1 MKHRHG
7 PGFPVMIASVVP
19 PLLVTAWLTLAVLG
33 GAPVPSAA
41 APGDPVVGAWAT
53 YQWTSAVREEVPVLV
68 KQEQPGGEPTWTVT
82 KESAPPLPLFVTY
95 AIVRGDAKTYVLQ
108 IVTRQTP
115 EGIPLAVTQ
124 ITVDRQSGT
133 AVKSVTQRPKGLI
146 ATPESGLRPFR
157 QAAVKGATEE
167 VGVAAGRFQ
176 AVRAAHPQGT
186 VWVSDQ
192 VPAMGLVKAT
202 FPNGQLELLRSGTSG
217 AQDLL
222 RS

>member
-1 MKHRHG
+1 MT
-7 PGFPVMIASVVP
+7 P
-19 PLLVTAWLTLAVLG
+19 P
-33 GAPVPSAA
+33 
-41 APGDPVVGAWAT
+41 
-53 YQWTSAVREEVPVLV
+53 
-68 KQEQPGGEPTWTVT
+68 
-82 KESAPPLPLFVTY
+82 PLFVTY
-95 AIVRGDAKTYVLQ
+95 AVVRGDAKTYVLQ

-115 EGIPLAVTQ
+115 EGVALAVTQ
-124 ITVDRQSGT
+124 ITVDRQSGK

-157 QAAVKGATEE
+157 QAAVKGATED

-202 FPNGQLELLRSGTSG
+202 FPSGQLELLRSGTSG

>member
-1 MKHRHG
+1 MSHRHG
-7 PGFPVMIASVVP
+7 PGLASTVTSVVAP
-19 PLLVTAWLTLAVLG
+19 SLITAWFTVAVLSG
-33 GAPVPSAA
+33 MPVPSAA

-53 YQWTSAVREEVPVLV
+53 YRWTSAVREEVPVLV
-68 KQEQPGGEPTWTVT
+68 KQDQPGGEPTWTVT
-82 KESAPPLPLFVTY
+82 KESVTPPPLFVTY
-95 AIVRGDAKTYVLQ
+95 AVVRGDAKTYVLQ

-115 EGIPLAVTQ
+115 EGVALAVTQ
-124 ITVDRQSGT
+124 ITVDRQSGK

-157 QAAVKGATEE
+157 QAAVKGATED

-176 AVRAAHPQGT
+176 AVRAAHLQGT

-202 FPNGQLELLRSGTSG
+202 FPNGQLDLLRSGASG

>member
-1 MKHRHG
+1 MSHRHC
-7 PGFPVMIASVVP
+7 PGLPSTVTSVVAP
-19 PLLVTAWLTLAVLG
+19 SLITAWLTVAVLSG
-33 GAPVPSAA
+33 MPVPSAA

-202 FPNGQLELLRSGTSG
+202 FPSGQLELLRKIGR
-217 AQDLL
+217 AHV
-222 RS
+222 

>member
-1 MKHRHG
+1 MRSTARPPGKSDKILLPGRRVCYPCRVPALRRVRVRARDPRWNAHAGVRRSPRPRTRRDGLGAQPPRPLHGEGASMKHRHG

-53 YQWTSAVREEVPVLV
+53 YQWTSAVREEVPVLI

-124 ITVDRQSGT
+124 ITVDRQSG
-133 AVKSVTQRPKGLI
+133 
-146 ATPESGLRPFR
+146 
-157 QAAVKGATEE
+157 
-167 VGVAAGRFQ
+167 
-176 AVRAAHPQGT
+176 
-186 VWVSDQ
+186 
-192 VPAMGLVKAT
+192 KA
-202 FPNGQLELLRSGTSG
+202 
-217 AQDLL
+217 
-222 RS
+222 